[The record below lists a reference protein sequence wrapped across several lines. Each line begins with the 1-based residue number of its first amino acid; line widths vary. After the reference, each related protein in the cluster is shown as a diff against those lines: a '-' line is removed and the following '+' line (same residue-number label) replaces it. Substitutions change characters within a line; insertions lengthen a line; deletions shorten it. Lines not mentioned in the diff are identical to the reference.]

1 MHFPSKYIGAALGVA
16 LLAAP
21 LSVFAISPIGGKVVS
36 EIPCIHGGGFI
47 VTVVGFG
54 IGSGVFWYLPGAS
67 FTYLYGPPVVGEW
80 ILGLSD
86 VPNPACGERITYSGT
101 SPL

>member
-1 MHFPSKYIGAALGVA
+1 MQNLEKIIISSLVA
-16 LLAAP
+16 IFLLAP
-21 LSVFAISPIGGKVVS
+21 LSALAFLPIGGKVTS
-36 EIPCIHGGGFI
+36 EIPCPHSAGFL

-54 IGSGVFWYLPGAS
+54 VGSGIFWYLPGAS
-67 FTYLYGPPVVGEW
+67 ISYLYGPPVVGEW

-86 VPNPACGERITYSGT
+86 IPSTCGERITFAGT